1 MSDAQRDGANHAQ
14 RDSANLKLVRGFL
27 AAMMIERD
35 MERAQSFLAGALLE
49 QAKAGPGALSAVLD
63 AVEEMKQTIERVV
76 ETADTVVIFSFWEAR
91 HTRGRIF
98 GVAPTGKSF
107 HFKSADGFR
116 IENGKLVEHFDVVN
130 ATPMFMSLGLLN
142 LGSAPR

>member
-1 MSDAQRDGANHAQ
+1 MNDGANLA
-14 RDSANLKLVRGFL
+14 LVKNFL

-35 MERAQSFLAGALLE
+35 MATAQSFLAGALLE

-63 AVEEMKQTIERVV
+63 AVEDMRQTIEHVV
-76 ETADTVVIFSFWEAR
+76 ETSDTVVIFSAWEAR
-91 HTRGRIF
+91 HTRGEVF
-98 GVAPTGKSF
+98 GVAPTGKSL

-130 ATPMFMSLGLLN
+130 ATPMFMSLGLLHV
-142 LGSAPR
+142 GKTPR